1 MRSLSRQLR
10 GRRIVRALAF
20 IFLVWSVVEV
30 HYISRSLQ
38 QGVLMTTGP
47 PLPDSPSE
55 LESKEDHERNVRA
68 VRERRWED
76 SISSL
81 QQSLSLK
88 RRPRIYIASLHW
100 NNEKILRSHWNA
112 ALLDLVRALG
122 PENVFV
128 AVHEGGSWDGSAAA
142 LRELDAQLSS
152 LGVARDIVLDSRTHK
167 QEVENVPPGGTP
179 GWIETPRGRRE
190 LRRIPYLARLRN
202 KSIAR
207 LREMAEAND
216 WGKGRNE
223 TLAFDRVLFL
233 NDVVFSVDDVL
244 ALLLTKEGHYAAAC
258 SIDFAKPPEYYD
270 TFALRDIEGH
280 EHATHT
286 WPFFRSSKS
295 RQALKM
301 SIPVPVKSCWNGIV
315 AMPASVFTVRESP
328 LLFRGIPD
336 SLALRHLE
344 GSECCLIHADNP
356 LSATRGVW
364 LNPNV
369 RVGYSGDAYDA
380 VHPSDG
386 HAWLSWWDI
395 WAGLWRNRLR
405 RMTATPAVKEWKVR
419 RLVQQWRSSGDDGMR
434 NDVAGDGEDET
445 GLFCLIN
452 EMQVLAENGW
462 AHV

>member
-1 MRSLSRQLR
+1 
-10 GRRIVRALAF
+10 
-20 IFLVWSVVEV
+20 
-30 HYISRSLQ
+30 
-38 QGVLMTTGP
+38 
-47 PLPDSPSE
+47 
-55 LESKEDHERNVRA
+55 
-68 VRERRWED
+68 
-76 SISSL
+76 
-81 QQSLSLK
+81 
-88 RRPRIYIASLHW
+88 
-100 NNEKILRSHWNA
+100 
-112 ALLDLVRALG
+112 
-122 PENVFV
+122 
-128 AVHEGGSWDGSAAA
+128 
-142 LRELDAQLSS
+142 
-152 LGVARDIVLDSRTHK
+152 
-167 QEVENVPPGGTP
+167 
-179 GWIETPRGRRE
+179 
-190 LRRIPYLARLRN
+190 
-202 KSIAR
+202 
-207 LREMAEAND
+207 
-216 WGKGRNE
+216 
-223 TLAFDRVLFL
+223 
-233 NDVVFSVDDVL
+233 
-244 ALLLTKEGHYAAAC
+244 
-258 SIDFAKPPEYYD
+258 
-270 TFALRDIEGH
+270 
-280 EHATHT
+280 
-286 WPFFRSSKS
+286 
-295 RQALKM
+295 M

-315 AMPASVFTVRESP
+315 AMPASVFTARESP